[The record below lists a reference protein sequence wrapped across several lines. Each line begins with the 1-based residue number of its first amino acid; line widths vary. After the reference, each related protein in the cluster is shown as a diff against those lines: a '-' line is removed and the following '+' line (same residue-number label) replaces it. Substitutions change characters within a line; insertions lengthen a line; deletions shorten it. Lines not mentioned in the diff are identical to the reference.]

1 MMNEEELILEELSQD
16 QENEQSYDEIVLLTQ
31 EDLPLGNYAFTGFL
45 SVGVA
50 CLLSLG
56 IGAALSLLKRS
67 T

>member
-1 MMNEEELILEELSQD
+1 MMNEEEIILDESL
-16 QENEQSYDEIVLLTQ
+16 QEQEDLQTYEEIVLLNQ

-56 IGAALSLLKRS
+56 IGAAITLLKR
-67 T
+67 TT

>member
-1 MMNEEELILEELSQD
+1 MNEEEFIIEESAQD
-16 QENEQSYDEIVLLTQ
+16 QENEQSYEEIVLLTQ

>member
-1 MMNEEELILEELSQD
+1 MNENEIILEDPLPEEEDIQT
-16 QENEQSYDEIVLLTQ
+16 YDEIIVLNQ

-56 IGAALSLLKRS
+56 IGAAISLLKRS

>member
-1 MMNEEELILEELSQD
+1 MNEEDLIFEEPAQD
-16 QENEQSYDEIVLLTQ
+16 QEELQSYEEIVLLTQ